1 MVRTDNTHS
10 RIVAGMKILLP
21 LAALGLLSTV
31 FLISNTVDPSQSV
44 PTAQI
49 DLQKRARELGATNP
63 SFAGVT
69 RQGDEIRFEADIVR
83 PDPAA
88 PTRLTAD
95 RIAAQFRLEAGTRV
109 EITARSGAFDQR
121 ALRARLHDE
130 VRMTTSTGYVIETE
144 RLISKLDALHVR
156 SPGTVTATGPPG
168 KLTAG
173 RMLLHNA
180 SPGGAAE
187 LVFSDGVKL
196 VYRPGAVED

>member
-21 LAALGLLSTV
+21 LVALGLLSTV
-31 FLISNTVDPSQSV
+31 FLISRPVDPSQSV
-44 PTAQI
+44 PASQI

-69 RQGDEIRFEADIVR
+69 RAGDEIRFDADIVR

-88 PTRLTAD
+88 PARLTAD
-95 RIAAQFRLEAGTRV
+95 RIAAQFRLEAGTLV
-109 EITARSGAFDQR
+109 EITANAAEFDQR
-121 ALRARLHDE
+121 ALSAQMHDD
-130 VRMTTSTGYVIETE
+130 VHITTSTGYVIDTA
-144 RLISKLDALHVR
+144 RLISRLDALHVL
-156 SPGTVTATGPPG
+156 SPGPVTATGPPG

-180 SPGGAAE
+180 ASSGAAE
-187 LVFSDGVKL
+187 LVFSRGVKL
-196 VYRPGAVED
+196 IYRPDTVGD